1 MIVRTMKTQT
11 VDWESDYQT
20 RINPALMNEL
30 LWKAVPALKASDWK
44 IIDVQPGYCES
55 MLPLNQATTNQHGT
69 HQAALISLSADYT
82 GGMALTTLLRGVPLA
97 GIHRCQAFESA
108 SLWLASMNVRYIN
121 PSTGHLIGRCRIPEK
136 ETQTIVNRY
145 SQGKRVLVTLPIEFE
160 SNGQKVAEAELIYF
174 AQPTIQLLE
183 TGKKPSA
190 LFSQKIKASARMI
203 AGVRAS
209 TYHESGGELV
219 RFDCPFSTAA
229 AGPQGQLLAQ
239 RLKTALPQL
248 TEMVLA
254 RTEHVDEIIRSIP
267 ELRQV
272 VLVGVGLDMRPFRLQ
287 NELSQVEFFEV
298 DLPPMLEERDRVV
311 RQVRDG
317 HLIRRTSIAADFIH
331 DDLGAL
337 LQSCN
342 SLNPRAPTAFIY
354 EGCSMYFERAVN
366 EKIFHAMRQMMLHP
380 DSRVWSDFVTNTV
393 VQGKTEFPEVERFLK
408 SMEDL
413 GESFIFGHDAP
424 ADFVNQCEFRS
435 IETLSVRQYRRRAGL
450 FANDPVLDV
459 YQFNVA
465 AGG

>member
-1 MIVRTMKTQT
+1 MIVKTMKTQT

-44 IIDVQPGYCES
+44 IVDVQPGYCES

-97 GIHRCQAFESA
+97 GIHRCQAVESA
-108 SLWLASMNVRYIN
+108 SLWLASMNVRYLN
-121 PSTGHLIGRCRIPEK
+121 PSTGHLIGRCRVPEK
-136 ETQTIVNRY
+136 ETQTIINRY
-145 SQGKRVLVTLPIEFE
+145 AQGKRVLVTLPIEFE

-183 TGKKPSA
+183 TGKKSSA
-190 LFSQKIKASARMI
+190 LFNQKIKASARMI

-209 TYHESGGELV
+209 RYQESDGQLV
-219 RFDCPFSTAA
+219 RVDCPYSTLA

-239 RLKTALPQL
+239 KLKAALPQL

-254 RTEHVDEIIRSIP
+254 RTEHVDETIRSIP
-267 ELRQV
+267 NLRQV
-272 VLVGVGLDMRPFRLQ
+272 VLVGAGLDMRAFRLQ
-287 NELSQVEFFEV
+287 PEMPQVEFFDV
-298 DLPPMLEERDRVV
+298 DLPPMLEERDRVIA
-311 RQVRDG
+311 QFRDG
-317 HLIRRTSIAADFIH
+317 KSIRRTSIAADFIH
-331 DDLGAL
+331 DDFAAL
-337 LQSCN
+337 LRGTAN
-342 SLNPRAPTAFIY
+342 LDPHLPTAYIY
-354 EGCSMYFERAVN
+354 EGCSMYFERAIN
-366 EKIFHAMRQMMLHP
+366 EKIFQAMRQMMLHP
-380 DSRVWSDFVTNTV
+380 GSRVWADFVMNTV

-408 SMEDL
+408 NMEDL

-424 ADFVNQCEFRS
+424 GDFVNQCGLRS
-435 IETLSVRQYRRRAGL
+435 IETISVGQYRRRAGIP
-450 FANDPVLDV
+450 ANDPVLDV